1 MTRKI
6 EPGLGEL
13 LRYVSELV
21 EYGAQ
26 GHYQEMGL
34 HYRARYTPVLR
45 AIRAGAS
52 TVTEITQRSHLTQ
65 GAISQ
70 TVGQMEAD
78 GVICRGRCEDARK
91 SVIQLT
97 LAGKR
102 LVSTL
107 NTHWAATFEAIE
119 QLEAEIG
126 YPLRRVLEDTAR
138 ALEKQGFSQR
148 LSHVKQCL
156 AAGVPHDE

>member
-26 GHYQEMGL
+26 AHYQEMGL
-34 HYRARYTPVLR
+34 QYRARYTPVLR
-45 AIRAGAS
+45 AIRSGAS
-52 TVTEITQRSHLTQ
+52 TVTKITQRSHLTQ

-70 TVGQMEAD
+70 TVGQMETD
-78 GVICRGRCEDARK
+78 GIICRQRCEDARK

-97 LAGKR
+97 QAGKK
-102 LVSTL
+102 LVSKL

-119 QLEAEIG
+119 QLEEEIG

-156 AAGVPHDE
+156 AAGVPSDE

>member
-1 MTRKI
+1 MNRKI

-26 GHYQEMGL
+26 AHYQAMGL

-45 AIRAGAS
+45 AIRAGAT
-52 TVTEITQRSHLTQ
+52 TVTEITTCSHLTQ

-78 GVICRGRCEDARK
+78 GVICRQRCEDARK

-97 LAGKR
+97 PAGQE
-102 LVSTL
+102 LVSQL
-107 NTHWAATFEAIE
+107 NVHWAATFEAIE
-119 QLEAEIG
+119 QLEDEIG

-148 LSHVKQCL
+148 LSHAKQTL
-156 AAGVPHDE
+156 ATGVSRDE